1 MKDRSLAEVRRE
13 LLGWFRSEVIRGIE
27 GRPPEAPPHK
37 FSPRKPKA
45 SLSQIVITPARRDV
59 SAYVDH
65 SKRIRKR
72 R

>member
-13 LLGWFRSEVIRGIE
+13 LLGWFRSEVIRSIE

-45 SLSQIVITPARRDV
+45 VLSQIVITPVRRDV

-65 SKRIRKR
+65 YKRIPKR